1 VDGQNVATPTPAVLG
16 GRYELGATLGSG
28 ASAVVRRAWDRVSG
42 RAFAVKLFHAGASAH
57 DCRRQQ
63 REMRALAALHHPGLV
78 GLYDGG
84 VEAGRPYIVTDLVEG
99 PSLAERIARRPL
111 DADEVRRLGARLAD
125 ALAHVHAS
133 GIVHR
138 DLKPANVLLGEDGRP
153 RLADFGIARALDGTA
168 VTGTGYV
175 VGTAAYLAP
184 EQVRGEWVG
193 PEADVYALG
202 LVLLE
207 ALTGRREYPGALVE
221 SATARLHRAPDI
233 PATLPSGLRTA
244 LHAMTALEPAV
255 RPTAAEVAQL
265 LGADCTR
272 RDRYGR
278 GLHRRPRGRHAAAPR
293 AVGMVAALAAA
304 ATITATALP
313 GSAPSGR
320 SAATSGAVVP
330 APVGGSLPWAPA
342 TAAIPVDQVAGA
354 LGEGADAARRR
365 ATALARSFALRDR
378 PDAPA
383 RAAAATSG
391 ARSAGAADTPGRHRA
406 DD

>member
-1 VDGQNVATPTPAVLG
+1 VDGQNVATPHPAVLG

-42 RAFAVKLFHAGASAH
+42 RAFAVKLFHAGASTH
-57 DCRRQQ
+57 DRRRQQ

-78 GLYDGG
+78 GLHDGG
-84 VEAGRPYIVTDLVEG
+84 VEAGQPYIVTDLVEG
-99 PSLAERIARRPL
+99 PSLAERIAKRPL
-111 DADEVRRLGARLAD
+111 DPDEVCRIGARLAD

-138 DLKPANVLLGEDGRP
+138 DLKPANVLLGADGRP

-233 PATLPSGLRTA
+233 PATLSSGLRTA
-244 LHAMTALEPAV
+244 LHAMTALEPAA
-255 RPTAAEVAQL
+255 RPTAAEVAGL
-265 LGADCTR
+265 LSADSGRER
-272 RDRYGR
+272 RGYGR

-293 AVGMVAALAAA
+293 AVGMAAALAAA

-313 GSAPSGR
+313 TSAPFGR
-320 SAATSGAVVP
+320 PAASSGAVVP
-330 APVGGSLPWAPA
+330 APVGGSVP
-342 TAAIPVDQVAGA
+342 TAVVPVDEVAGT

-365 ATALARSFALRDR
+365 AGALASSFALRDG
-378 PDAPA
+378 P
-383 RAAAATSG
+383 AAAVARTSG
-391 ARSAGAADTPGRHRA
+391 TSGTSDTGTGGRHRA